1 MREYVDD
8 TEDYINIIL
17 DDKQNQLLHIG
28 VILGTTL
35 LVMHLSMATIDSLN
49 MKLHI
54 SVYDG
59 VQRLFNE
66 ATAGIDPMEQ
76 NRRVPFPPQTRR
88 ADSGAGSKAWLVVS
102 EHGSSNVDLGKNQIM
117 RLTGVSAH
125 DLRVLEPELAYPST
139 ILCREKAI
147 VVNLEHIRAII
158 TANEVFVPNPM
169 DPTLESFVWDL
180 KCKLSVATM
189 ESCKAMEESPSTI
202 LPETGD
208 SNPRTPT
215 EGPNAGNSKPLPF
228 EFRALEICLESVC
241 NILESEDPMEQNR
254 RVPFPPQ
261 TRRADSGAGS
271 KAWLVVSE
279 HGSSN
284 VDLGKNQ
291 IMRLTGVSAHDLRV
305 LEPELAYPS
314 TILCREKA
322 IVVNLEHIRAII
334 TANEVFVPNP
344 MDPTLE
350 SFVWDLKCK
359 LSVATMESCK
369 AMEESPSTI
378 LPETGDSNP
387 RTPTEGPNAG
397 NSKPLPFEFRA
408 LEICLE
414 SVCNILESETSTLE
428 KEAYPALDQLSA
440 KTNADNLQRVRLI
453 KGRMVAL
460 SGRVQKVRDELE
472 HLLDDDGEMAEMY
485 LTNKLASLE
494 SEGFFPGDEPQNDAN
509 AFELDDVS
517 DEDISDKSR
526 TAPVRSHRPNIEEEL
541 ESLLGAYFMQIEEI
555 LNKLFTM
562 REYVHDTEDYIN
574 IILDDKQNQLLQMGV
589 IVSTLVLIMNLG
601 IVTDGVMNMNIHIAL
616 FDPGKYLRWYEAS
629 AGIVCGCS
637 TIFLLAIMLGKK
649 KGLFG

>member
-8 TEDYINIIL
+8 TENYINIIL

-189 ESCKAMEESPSTI
+189 ESRKAMEESPSTI

-215 EGPNAGNSKPLPF
+215 EEPNAGNSKPLPF

-241 NILESEDPMEQNR
+241 NILESE
-254 RVPFPPQ
+254 
-261 TRRADSGAGS
+261 
-271 KAWLVVSE
+271 
-279 HGSSN
+279 
-284 VDLGKNQ
+284 
-291 IMRLTGVSAHDLRV
+291 MRLPH
-305 LEPELAYPS
+305 
-314 TILCREKA
+314 A
-322 IVVNLEHIRAII
+322 I
-334 TANEVFVPNP
+334 
-344 MDPTLE
+344 
-350 SFVWDLKCK
+350 
-359 LSVATMESCK
+359 
-369 AMEESPSTI
+369 
-378 LPETGDSNP
+378 
-387 RTPTEGPNAG
+387 
-397 NSKPLPFEFRA
+397 SKR
-408 LEICLE
+408 
-414 SVCNILESETSTLE
+414 
-428 KEAYPALDQLSA
+428 
-440 KTNADNLQRVRLI
+440 
-453 KGRMVAL
+453 
-460 SGRVQKVRDELE
+460 
-472 HLLDDDGEMAEMY
+472 
-485 LTNKLASLE
+485 
-494 SEGFFPGDEPQNDAN
+494 
-509 AFELDDVS
+509 
-517 DEDISDKSR
+517 
-526 TAPVRSHRPNIEEEL
+526 
-541 ESLLGAYFMQIEEI
+541 
-555 LNKLFTM
+555 
-562 REYVHDTEDYIN
+562 
-574 IILDDKQNQLLQMGV
+574 
-589 IVSTLVLIMNLG
+589 
-601 IVTDGVMNMNIHIAL
+601 
-616 FDPGKYLRWYEAS
+616 
-629 AGIVCGCS
+629 
-637 TIFLLAIMLGKK
+637 
-649 KGLFG
+649 